1 MVSSSFDQAAVHA
14 KYLAERDRRLVP
26 GRAEIRDL
34 ATDAFFARFREDPF
48 STRAERDPKIDD
60 VDVCIIGGGIA
71 GVTAAA
77 QLRMRGVEKIRI
89 VDVAGGVGGTWYWN
103 RYPGVM
109 CDIESYS
116 YMPMLEE
123 MGYVPTQR
131 YAFGDEIRRHL
142 ESIAQNYDLY
152 GEALFHTNVERS
164 EWDDDAARWRVE
176 TDRGDSFTARYY
188 VMAVGLLN
196 LLKLPAIPGM
206 EDFAGHSFHT
216 ARWDY
221 AFTGGGPEGGL
232 NGLHGKTVGLIGT
245 GATGI
250 QCLPALAESAER
262 VVVFQRTP
270 SAIGV
275 RGNRPTPPEFTES
288 LQPGWWTQRNENLQ
302 AIMLGKPVEH
312 DLIDDGWT
320 HHYAVVHNA
329 PRWKGMTFQDYMLR
343 AEEIDFGIMEEHRAR
358 VEQIVRDPA
367 RAEILKPQYRYLCKR
382 PCFHDEY
389 LEAYNNDNVTLVD
402 CPAGFD
408 KITAQG
414 PVVGG
419 EQYEVDVLIY
429 ATGFEAEAT
438 PLPRR
443 AGHEV
448 VGRDGVTLA
457 DKFAPGCSTLFG
469 MLSRGFPNL
478 FVMPAPAQ
486 QSVVTV
492 NYTQLAVLGA
502 EFVADTIAALDAR
515 GTTRFDV
522 SQEAEDAWVA
532 EVVDTYVDGSHVMS
546 ACTPSRINN
555 EGDPGGVNPRNSSWG
570 RGFGDYFA
578 YRDHLAQWLAAGDF
592 AGLELSRSEPRASDN

>member
-1 MVSSSFDQAAVHA
+1 MVSTSYDPEVVKA
-14 KYLAERDRRLVP
+14 KYLAERDRRLVA
-26 GRAEIRDL
+26 GRSDIRDL
-34 ATDAFFARFREDPF
+34 ATDEFFASFTADPF
-48 STRAERDPKIDD
+48 TTPVDRAPVSDH

-71 GVTAAA
+71 GVTLGAH
-77 QLRMRGVEKIRI
+77 LRMQGVDKIRI

-109 CDIESYS
+109 CDVESYS
-116 YMPMLEE
+116 YIPMLEE
-123 MGYVPTQR
+123 LGYVPTRR
-131 YAFGDEIRRHL
+131 YAFGEEIRTCI
-142 ESIAQNYDLY
+142 ENIATKYALYDD
-152 GEALFHTNVERS
+152 ALFQTRVNAAT
-164 EWDDDAARWRVE
+164 WDASSKTWRVD
-176 TDRGDSFTARYY
+176 TDRGDSFTATYY

-196 LLKLPAIPGM
+196 LMKLPAIAGM

-221 AFTGGGPEGGL
+221 AFTGGTPAGQLDGL
-232 NGLHGKTVGLIGT
+232 RGKTVALIGT

-250 QCLPALAESAER
+250 QALPALAESADK
-262 VVVFQRTP
+262 VYVFQRTP

-275 RGNRPTPPEFTES
+275 RGNRDTPEDFTAS
-288 LQPGWWTQRNENLQ
+288 LQPGWWKARNENLQ
-302 AIMLGKPVEH
+302 SIMLGRPVDE

-320 HHYAVVHNA
+320 HHYAKVHNA
-329 PRWKGMTFQDYMLR
+329 PRWKGMTFEEYMLK
-343 AEEIDFGIMEEHRAR
+343 AESIDFEIMEEHRSR
-358 VEQIVRDPA
+358 VDELVRDPA
-367 RAEILKPQYRYLCKR
+367 KASILKPQYRYLCKR

-389 LEAYNNDNVTLVD
+389 LEAYNNDNVELID

-408 KITAQG
+408 KITAAG
-414 PVVGG
+414 PVVNGQ
-419 EQYEVDVLIY
+419 QYEVDVIVY

-438 PLPRR
+438 PLARR

-448 VGRDGVTLA
+448 VGVDGVTLA
-457 DKFAPGCSTLFG
+457 EKFAPGCSTLFG

-502 EFVADTIAALDAR
+502 EFVSATIAQLDGR
-515 GTTRFDV
+515 TFDV
-522 SQEAEDAWVA
+522 SQAAEDAWVQ
-532 EVVDTYVDGSHVMS
+532 EVIDTYVDGSHVMS

-555 EGDPGGVNPRNSSWG
+555 EGDPGAMNPRNSSWG

-578 YRDHLAQWLAAGDF
+578 YRDTLEAWLAAGTLD
-592 AGLELSRSEPRASDN
+592 GLEIS